1 MVATPPDEGTTTMKN
16 QAGNAAAALAAMRMA
31 AHVADH
37 WLQTGHQALHKADS
51 GLDGHRAMAGH
62 VASYAGAQAVALVA
76 VNGLLGM
83 KLKPSRIAA
92 AVALSGATHWFI
104 DRRWPVRK
112 LAEAL
117 GKTGCKRDGRCAD
130 PEHAPDG
137 SECDGGF
144 HGLGGP
150 LGGAYILDQSAHH
163 LMEAVAAVVAARD

>member
-1 MVATPPDEGTTTMKN
+1 MASS
-16 QAGNAAAALAAMRMA
+16 AARAAVTYAALRTA

-37 WLQTGHQALHKADS
+37 WFQTSHQAAHKADE
-51 GLDGHRAMAGH
+51 GCAGHKVMAGH
-62 VASYAGAQAVALVA
+62 IASYAGSQAVAMVVA
-76 VNGLLGM
+76 NRALDLG
-83 KLKPSRIAA
+83 LKPSRIAA
-92 AVALSGATHWFI
+92 AIAFSAATHWVI

-112 LAEAL
+112 MAEAS
-117 GKTGCKRDGRCAD
+117 GNTGCKRGGQCVE

-163 LMEAVAAVVAARD
+163 LMEGIAAVIAGRS

>member
-1 MVATPPDEGTTTMKN
+1 MKN
-16 QAGNAAAALAAMRMA
+16 TAANAAAALGAMRMA

-37 WLQTGHQALHKADS
+37 WAQTGHQALHKADA
-51 GLDGHRAMAGH
+51 GLDGHKAMAGH

-76 VNGLLGM
+76 ASKLLGM
-83 KLKPSRIAA
+83 DLKPSRIAA
-92 AVALSGATHWFI
+92 AVAFSGATHWFI

-117 GKTGCKRDGRCAD
+117 GKTGCKRGGQCAD

-163 LMEAVAAVVAARD
+163 LMEAVAAVIAARGTK